1 MQCAVRYSGKIKM
14 TNYIK
19 NLHTTLFTGPTD
31 FRKYHFDLELI
42 EKEYNEHFDY
52 IIIIC
57 PTLWWKKTYPT
68 ECWVK
73 HNCNVWPIKPKDKL
87 YHSHKKR
94 KDSHSPFLMIMAVSM
109 VVKFSKLLTGWKTTF
124 IINDITTDE
133 SWWKLWSIL
142 ES

>member
-1 MQCAVRYSGKIKM
+1 MQCAGRYSGKIKM

-42 EKEYNEHFDY
+42 EKEYNKHFDY

-57 PTLWWKKTYPT
+57 PTLCWNKKYPI

-87 YHSHKKR
+87 YHSHKK
-94 KDSHSPFLMIMAVSM
+94 HSLSVSYNYGLSM
-109 VVKFSKLLTGWKTTF
+109 VVKFSKLLAGSKTPF

-133 SWWKLWSIL
+133 SWWKPWSLL